1 MPTQPRREGDQ
12 RTRTLGEQLPC
23 RFDSLPLAFGRGRVR
38 HGRHDEELYGG
49 RHSSDM
55 RLRLWLHNLGTD
67 GGQRQG
73 ELHATIGWRGEGRR
87 RRAGQSG
94 SRKVESTMSFFVTT
108 PLIIVE
114 QIGDFYFV
122 FRAGILSFCVK
133 KCNELMI
140 KTLQMRRI
148 HIYIHWEEVQV
159 CLKFII
165 TIFNF

>member
-1 MPTQPRREGDQ
+1 
-12 RTRTLGEQLPC
+12 
-23 RFDSLPLAFGRGRVR
+23 
-38 HGRHDEELYGG
+38 
-49 RHSSDM
+49 M
-55 RLRLWLHNLGTD
+55 RLRLWLHNLGTTAGSGKGSSMRRL
-67 GGQRQG
+67 GG
-73 ELHATIGWRGEGRR
+73 AA
-87 RRAGQSG
+87 RAGQRG
-94 SRKVESTMSFFVTT
+94 CRKVGATMSFFVTT